1 MLISQ
6 FLSPYKNKR
15 TDKYGGSIENRSR
28 FVNEML
34 EAIRARVGH
43 KLAIEYRLS
52 AEELTR
58 RH

>member
-1 MLISQ
+1 MVLIHGAHEMLISQ

-34 EAIRARVGH
+34 EAIRARVG
-43 KLAIEYRLS
+43 LS
-52 AEELTR
+52 WPLNTA
-58 RH
+58 